1 MVVDVDIL
9 VADTAAAEVVSTA
22 AAAAATVGVVY
33 LDMLVMNSLRE

>member
-22 AAAAATVGVVY
+22 AAAATVGVVY